1 MSASVSNL
9 VGQNISI
16 VLWASAAS
24 MMMSGVSVGL
34 ARTWSTPERVKTLL
48 SYGTGYLMALA
59 VFELTPHAWH
69 NLDQNPLHL
78 ALLALIGAILVWL
91 SERVLATRRKK
102 TKFKPFI
109 HSNHHS
115 HPSPHSHR
123 GKLTISH
130 KACCGFDSFS
140 KLDQEVFFSVVAC
153 ICLCAFFDGVTLSA
167 ALLANPDSPT
177 YALSGVLAH
186 MLPEVVVLGLMTRSQ
201 YASTRK
207 ATLYCAGA
215 ILLFFLG
222 NVASHLTVLIGLSKG
237 AILATAAGMM
247 TYISIAHL
255 IPKFIDRRR
264 DVFFATLGFA
274 TFLLTDLLHFH
285 HP

>member
-1 MSASVSNL
+1 MSASVSNI
-9 VGQNISI
+9 VVQNISI
-16 VLWASAAS
+16 VLWASAAN
-24 MMMSGVSVGL
+24 MMISGVTVGL

-59 VFELTPHAWH
+59 IFELTPHAWH
-69 NLDQNPLHL
+69 NLDQNLMHL
-78 ALLALIGAILVWL
+78 VTLAMLGATVVWL
-91 SERVLATRRKK
+91 SERILATRRKK

-109 HSNHHS
+109 QSNHHN
-115 HPSPHSHR
+115 HPAPHSHR

-130 KACCGFDSFS
+130 KACCGFNSFG
-140 KLDQEVFFSVVAC
+140 KLDREIFFSVVAC

-167 ALLANPDSPT
+167 ALLANPENPT

-186 MLPEVVVLGLMTRSQ
+186 MLPELAVLGLMTRSQ
-201 YASTRK
+201 YASTGR

-222 NVASHLTVLIGLSKG
+222 NVASNLTVLFGLSKG

-247 TYISIAHL
+247 TYISIAHM

-264 DVFFATLGFA
+264 DAFIATLGFI

-285 HP
+285 HT